1 MPLLIAL
8 LVFLVFA
15 GPYAETIWIQ
25 TQNDRVSG
33 EAAAIAD
40 NMCVYRSYVQQY
52 ATANPTY
59 TGAVPSAALA
69 LPYWF
74 VAPGNVQNYVQA
86 GSAYVYNTIPPQGLV
101 AAIGTRTSYLVTV
114 GTDNSG
120 TLVGPTIVA
129 GTSTIT
135 LPSQIP
141 SGSVVI
147 TP

>member
-8 LVFLVFA
+8 LMFLVFA

-25 TQNDRVSG
+25 TQNDRVTG

-40 NMCVYRSYVQQY
+40 NICAYRSYVQQY
-52 ATANPTY
+52 ATANPTF
-59 TGAVPSAALA
+59 TGPVSTAALA

-74 VAPGNVQNYVQA
+74 VVPGNVLNYVRA
-86 GSAYVYNTIPPQGLV
+86 GSAYVYDTNPPQGLV
-101 AAIGTRTSYLVTV
+101 AAIGTRSSNLVTV
-114 GTDNSG
+114 GTDSNG

-129 GTSTIT
+129 GTGTIT